1 MLAKISAVTKLLVK
15 HGSAKEFLVHVEQ
28 EYDYKFNSSYCEII
42 IGLLF
47 QISLA
52 HFGSEIPIYGV
63 QAKLEMY

>member
-1 MLAKISAVTKLLVK
+1 MLAKISAVTKLQPK

-42 IGLLF
+42 ISLLI

-52 HFGSEIPIYGV
+52 HLGSEIAIYGV